1 LLQLQD
7 SILGLFNTRHDN
19 FFYQVSRKDSFLSD
33 QDEGPGPG
41 IYFYQLFKLDN
52 EYDIYE
58 RIAYTL
64 TGVMKDVGG
73 IYNSLYFVGLLL
85 YS

>member
-1 LLQLQD
+1 LLKLD
-7 SILGLFNTRHDN
+7 DNILGLFNTVDESY
-19 FFYQVSRKDSFLSD
+19 FFQMSRRDSFLSD
-33 QDEGPGPG
+33 QDFGPGPG

-58 RIAYTL
+58 RNVYTM
-64 TGVMKDVGG
+64 TGVMKDLGG
-73 IYNSLYFVGLLL
+73 IFNSLYFLGLLF